1 MIDFELNEQTKLMID
16 GVRRFIKN
24 EVVPEEES
32 IGGILKFNPDG
43 LDMEGRKIPELLAA
57 RNRIFKKSAD
67 AGFLNA
73 HMPEEVGGSGISH
86 VDVYFLREEVFKH
99 GLGLNQYV
107 ITLTS
112 RGPNVMLLQLQ
123 DCVKDKYL
131 YPVVKGEKTTCLALT
146 EPEAGS
152 DVMAIKAKAKKDGDF
167 WVIDGRKLYIGNG
180 PYADFA
186 QVVAYT
192 AAPERRGHGIS
203 IFAVDLDSQG
213 ISRKMIRTTVGSG
226 DWAEIH
232 FNSVRVPEDNL
243 IGRLHQGLPLLM
255 EWLVGERIDMGG
267 QCLGLAQYL
276 LKRSIDY
283 ANQRHTF
290 GKPLGSRQ
298 YIQGMIV
305 DSATEI
311 YAAKHAIFASAWKLD
326 RKERVRK
333 ESSMA
338 KLLAT
343 ETLYRVADRSI
354 QILGGSG
361 LDKELPEEK
370 IFRLARA
377 MRVYEGTSEIQKLT
391 IAKELGLPP
400 S

>member
-1 MIDFELNEQTKLMID
+1 MIDFEPSEQTLLMID

-24 EVVPEEES
+24 EVLPEQEALRD
-32 IGGILKFNPDG
+32 ILRTNPDG
-43 LDMEGRKIPELLAA
+43 LDGEGRKLPELLAS
-57 RNRIFKKSAD
+57 RNRIFKKSAE
-67 AGFLNA
+67 AGYLNA
-73 HMPEEVGGSGISH
+73 HMPQGVGGSGISH

-99 GLGLNQYV
+99 GLALNQYV

-112 RGPNVMLLQLQ
+112 RGPNVMLLQVQ
-123 DCVKDKYL
+123 DAVKDKYL
-131 YPVVKGEKTTCLALT
+131 HPVVKGEKTTCLALT
-146 EPEAGS
+146 EPHAGS
-152 DVMAIKAKAKKDGDF
+152 DVLAIRAKARRDGDT
-167 WVIDGRKLYIGNG
+167 WIIDGRKQYIGNG

-192 AAPERRGHGIS
+192 ATPERRGHGIS
-203 IFAVDLDSQG
+203 IFAVDLDTPG

-232 FNSVRVPEDNL
+232 FDSVRVPEENL
-243 IGRLHQGLPLLM
+243 IGQLHHGLPLLM

-283 ANQRHTF
+283 AKERHTF

-311 YAAKHAIFASAWKLD
+311 YAAKHAVLASAWKLD
-326 RKERVRK
+326 RGERARK
-333 ESSMA
+333 EASMA
-338 KLLAT
+338 KILAT
-343 ETLYRVADRSI
+343 ETLYRVADRAI
-354 QILGGSG
+354 QVLGGSG

-370 IFRLARA
+370 IFRLARS

-391 IAKELGLPP
+391 IAKELGLPKT
-400 S
+400 